1 MNFNQKILI
10 KFGAND
16 RKKRISLSKI
26 LPVVFFCI
34 AAVIFPIM
42 CLSWYTDWILHRVY
56 DPTMDMHVKKWI
68 PNPSFFGEALFADL
82 INDNT
87 AAIKNVIFSQ
97 EYPNKANIPSIRLSI
112 QKNGFDT
119 LNSQIFKY
127 GQGFFEKKQ
136 RISGLYDIPGKSPL
150 PVSINLR
157 GVMPYHHMVWKPSF
171 RIKFKRKKTLNG
183 FRNHLLVAP
192 EDGAGFR
199 NWITTELSHKW
210 KMLNIGDHFV
220 RLFVNNKYMGIYNRM
235 WRLDES
241 LFINSGYLPGYF
253 FNLEHLDK
261 REFQRVWRHWTLN
274 VAWGVVGEDK
284 EKGQNFLNQ
293 ILTISKINYNWKGKN
308 GREDLMHRNLIF
320 NEFIDKETFAKYLAL
335 LCHAG
340 ETHVDSMHNNSFW
353 LDPVN
358 GKIIP
363 MLEDITG
370 YDFPLSEGQLHRS
383 ITKQDG
389 AFIQIWL
396 QNPDNVDLYVE
407 KLMELINTFGSVQK
421 LETLIRDKWKA
432 VRPSAMADINVSKTG
447 GQKRSLVATTE
458 LDQDIERIVGFIKE
472 RNQWI
477 KDQLNNSR
485 LSITSQSEN
494 EFEIFLESFSGVF
507 AERKDGTS
515 FSLKGDIRSYTS
527 VKLKIANNLVK
538 SEYLKSHYKIPE
550 FYAFYTLPG
559 KPEEYNFIHSLTQKT
574 LEFSP
579 APEHVKFFVATAGL
593 NMLEILKP
601 KPNPT
606 PIMIGPGIKIIENTQ
621 EFRVGQSVIIN
632 PGTKL
637 KLGPKASLIIRGP
650 LEIKGT
656 LEAPV
661 SIRPLEPEKP
671 FGVLALLGKETKGSR
686 IRYLDMEGGSIHRR
700 NNLEFTGMFSVHD
713 NPDIEVANSRFGPN
727 FIGDDAVHFMRSKV
741 KIKNSVFENSYSD
754 AMDWDLVD
762 GKISNSIFRN
772 SGNDGLDLSMG
783 QISVSN
789 SQFKKSGDKCIS
801 AGEGTNVAVMG
812 SKFLRCNVGIA
823 VKDRSKVKLTNNLF
837 SENKIAYNT
846 YRKKWRWEKGGEGVI
861 RNTTFINSIEADIK
875 GDKLS
880 KVAFIGSIPENIQIE
895 GKLLLTSSPNL

>member
-1 MNFNQKILI
+1 MIFNQKTL
-10 KFGAND
+10 KKLGAND
-16 RKKRISLSKI
+16 RKKRISLGKI
-26 LPVVFFCI
+26 LPFILFCI
-34 AAVIFPIM
+34 PAGIISIM
-42 CLSWYTDWILHRVY
+42 CVSWYTDWILHRVY
-56 DPTMDMHVKKWI
+56 DPTQDKMVKKWI
-68 PNPSFFGEALFADL
+68 PSLSFFGEALFTDL
-82 INDNT
+82 ANDNI
-87 AAIKNVIFSQ
+87 AAIKNVIFSRD
-97 EYPNKANIPSIRLSI
+97 YPEKSAIPSIRLSI

-136 RISGLYDIPGKSPL
+136 RINGLYNIPGKPPL

-157 GVMPYHHMVWKPSF
+157 GVMPYHHMVWKPSL
-171 RIKFKRKKTLNG
+171 RIKFKRKKTLNQ

-192 EDGAGFR
+192 EDGTGFR
-199 NWITTELSHKW
+199 NWITTELSRNW
-210 KMLNIGDHFV
+210 NMLNIGDHFV

-261 REFQRVWRHWTLN
+261 REFQRVWRHWTRGE
-274 VAWGVVGEDK
+274 AWGIVGQDQKKGK
-284 EKGQNFLNQ
+284 ELLNRAL
-293 ILTISKINYNWKGKN
+293 IISNINYNWIAKY
-308 GREDLMHRNLIF
+308 GRKDLMHRNLTF
-320 NEFIDKETFAKYLAL
+320 NEFIDKEAFAKYLAL

-363 MLEDITG
+363 ILEDVTG

-383 ITKQDG
+383 ITRQDG
-389 AFIQIWL
+389 AFIQLWL
-396 QNPDNVDLYVE
+396 QNPNNVELYLQ
-407 KLMELINTFGSVQK
+407 KLIEVLDTFGSAQN
-421 LETLIRDKWKA
+421 LETLIRGQWKT
-432 VRPSAMADINVSKTG
+432 VRPSALADINASKTG
-447 GQKRSLVATTE
+447 GQKRSLVATTD

-477 KDQLNNSR
+477 KEQLNNSR
-485 LSITSQSEN
+485 LSIASQSEN
-494 EFEIFLESFSGVF
+494 EFEIFLDSISGVF
-507 AERKDGTS
+507 AERKDGIT
-515 FSLKGDIRSYTS
+515 FSLKGDDRSYTS
-527 VKLKIANNLVK
+527 VKLKVANNLVK
-538 SEYLKSHYKIPE
+538 SNYLKSFYKIPD

-559 KPEEYNFIHSLTQKT
+559 KPEEYNFTHSLTQKN
-574 LEFSP
+574 LDFSP
-579 APEHVKFFVATAGL
+579 APEHVKLFGATAGL

-601 KPNPT
+601 NQT
-606 PIMIGPGIKIIENTQ
+606 PITLGPGNLIIEKTK
-621 EFRVGQSVIIN
+621 EFQVGQPVVIKS
-632 PGTKL
+632 GTNL
-637 KLGPKASLIIRGP
+637 ILGPKVSLIIRGP
-650 LEIKGT
+650 LKIEGT

-661 SIRPLEPEKP
+661 SVRPLEPEKP
-671 FGVLALLGKETKGSR
+671 FGVLALLGKEAKRSR

-713 NPDIEVANSRFGPN
+713 NPNIEIANSRFGRN

-741 KIKNSVFENSYSD
+741 KIKNSVFENSLSD

-762 GKISNSIFRN
+762 GEISNSIFRN

-783 QISVSN
+783 KINVSN
-789 SQFKKSGDKCIS
+789 SQFEKSGDKCIS
-801 AGEGTNVAVMG
+801 AGEGTNVTVMD
-812 SKFLRCNVGIA
+812 SKFLQCNVGIA

-861 RNTTFINSIEADIK
+861 RNTTFIGSIEADIK

-880 KVAFIGSIPENIQIE
+880 KVAFIGPIPKNIQVE
-895 GKLLLTSSPNL
+895 GKLQLASSPKL